1 MSSSKTLS
9 ATQATWLLS
18 GQIRQGEP
26 VRQVRIDCSPFRVG
40 RRSTLPLSLP
50 LPTVSNVHA
59 ELLVDGDSLRMR
71 DFGSTNGT
79 FVNGTRILE
88 ETPVRHGDLVQFAE
102 VVFRVGREMGA
113 TKSQTLASDSADH
126 ALALIQFDQLMTQRA
141 VVPFFQPIVS
151 ARTLQN
157 AGYEVLGRSRLFGL
171 NEPAQMFRAAA
182 ALNAVAELSRLFRTE
197 GARIG
202 LELPGTP
209 NLFLNTHPV
218 ELADTEL
225 LAFCLRELREIRP
238 VAPMT
243 LEIHEG
249 AVTNPQQMREL
260 RAALSDTGFKL
271 AYDDFGA
278 GQARMLELAE
288 VPPDYLKFDAKL
300 VRGIQHASPQR
311 LTLLEKLVRMAAE
324 LGIATVAEG
333 VELQEE
339 HDICVQVGF
348 DLVQGFLHC
357 RPAPVKHFLSGAEP
371 AELATG
377 ELAASLRL
385 TPVHA
390 GTAPATPS
398 CRS

>member
-1 MSSSKTLS
+1 
-9 ATQATWLLS
+9 
-18 GQIRQGEP
+18 
-26 VRQVRIDCSPFRVG
+26 VG

-59 ELLVDGDSLRMR
+59 ELLVDGDSLRVR

-79 FVNGTRILE
+79 FVNGTRIHE

-102 VVFRVGREMGA
+102 VVFRVGRERGE
-113 TKSQTLASDSADH
+113 TKSQTIASDSADH
-126 ALALIQFDQLMTQRA
+126 ALALIQFDQLIAQRA
-141 VVPFFQPIVS
+141 VVPFFQPLVS
-151 ARTLQN
+151 ARSQQN

-171 NEPAQMFRAAA
+171 KGPAEMFRAAA

-197 GARIG
+197 GVRVG

-225 LAFCLRELREIRP
+225 LGLCLRELREIRP
-238 VAPMT
+238 VGPMT

-260 RAALSDTGFKL
+260 SAALSDAGFKL

-278 GQARMLELAE
+278 GQARLLELAE
-288 VPPDYLKFDAKL
+288 VPPAYLKFDAKL
-300 VRGIQHASPQR
+300 VCGIQHASPQR
-311 LTLLEKLVRMAAE
+311 LTLLETLVRMASE
-324 LGIATVAEG
+324 LGITTVAEG
-333 VELQEE
+333 IELQEE
-339 HDICVQVGF
+339 HNICVQVGF
-348 DLVQGFLHC
+348 DLVQGFLHG
-357 RPAPVKHFLSGAEP
+357 RPAPVKDFRAGAEP
-371 AELATG
+371 AELVTD
-377 ELAASLRL
+377 ELAASLRQ

-390 GTAPATPS
+390 GTAASVPS